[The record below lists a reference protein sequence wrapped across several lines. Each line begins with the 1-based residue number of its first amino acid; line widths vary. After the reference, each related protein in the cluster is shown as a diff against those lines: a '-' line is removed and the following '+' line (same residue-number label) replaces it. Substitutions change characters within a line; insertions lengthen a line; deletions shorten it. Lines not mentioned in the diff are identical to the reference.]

1 MKRIVLFAATILP
14 LLLVG
19 DARAQFGFSK
29 IESVAITEFMNNP
42 VGEKDG
48 RQWVE
53 LYNFGK
59 EPVSLKGFQLTDNGN
74 EVCDIPEVTIKSGDF
89 VILVLGHD
97 RRRFA
102 EDRKQIFETEW
113 LGGKQDPRVVGV
125 EGRFHLERAQ
135 TLLLQNRRRANL
147 WMLGYGADEKPGM
160 STYLAMDKFD
170 IRNYGMKEK
179 PSINRRGQD
188 GTVLGY
194 EGQDS
199 KQEDVAWTSDVSK
212 IEALPIA
219 GYLYQ
224 ARSAGGTNDPAVGSP
239 LKGNY
244 PKP

>member
-1 MKRIVLFAATILP
+1 MKRIALFAATALT
-14 LLLVG
+14 LLLID

-29 IESVAITEFMNNP
+29 IESVAITEFMNSA
-42 VGEKDG
+42 VGEQDG

-59 EPVSLKGFQLTDNGN
+59 EPVPLKGFQLTDNAN
-74 EVCDIPEVTIKSGDF
+74 EVCDIPEVTIKPGDF
-89 VILVLGHD
+89 VVLVLGHD

-113 LGGKQDPRVVGV
+113 LGGKQDPRVVGI
-125 EGRFHLERAQ
+125 EGRFHLGRAQ
-135 TLLLQNRRRANL
+135 TLMLQNRRRANL
-147 WMLGYGADEKPGM
+147 WLLGYGADEKPGM

-170 IRNYGMKEK
+170 IRHFGTKEK
-179 PSINRRGQD
+179 PSINRAGND
-188 GTVLGY
+188 GTVVGY
-194 EGQDS
+194 EGQQT
-199 KQEDVAWTSDVSK
+199 KKEDVAWTSDVTK

>member
-1 MKRIVLFAATILP
+1 MQRTVLFAATALA

-29 IESVAITEFMNNP
+29 LESIAITEFMNSP
-42 VGEKDG
+42 VGERDG

-59 EPVSLKGFQLTDNGN
+59 EAVDLKGFQLTDGGN
-74 EVCDIPEVTIKSGDF
+74 EVCDIPEVTIKPGDF
-89 VILVLGHD
+89 TIIVLGHD
-97 RRRFA
+97 YRRLP
-102 EDRKQIFETEW
+102 EDRKKIFETEW
-113 LGGKQDPRVVGV
+113 LGGKQDPRVVGI
-125 EGRFHLERAQ
+125 EGRFHLNRAQ
-135 TLLLQNRRRANL
+135 TLMLQNRRRANL
-147 WMLGYGADEKPGM
+147 WMLGFGADEKPGF

-170 IRNYGMKEK
+170 IRHYGSKEK
-179 PSINRRGQD
+179 PAINRHGQD

-194 EGQDS
+194 EGEDS
-199 KQEDVAWTSDVSK
+199 KKEDLAWTSDVTKLESF
-212 IEALPIA
+212 A